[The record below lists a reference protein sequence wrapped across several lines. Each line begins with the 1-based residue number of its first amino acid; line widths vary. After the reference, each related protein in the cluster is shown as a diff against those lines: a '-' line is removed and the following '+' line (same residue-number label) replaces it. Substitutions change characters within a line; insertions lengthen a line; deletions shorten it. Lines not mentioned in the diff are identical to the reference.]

1 VGSKSLSYEGS
12 KENPIVIYVD
22 DQFPERNGK
31 FDVEYIPRIEHGGWA
46 REGYHIRAEVGI
58 ADADMWSAYM
68 DDHHSIIIR
77 GRSRSSAFD
86 EVKAYHRK
94 NFSADTRAVH
104 DTTSKEMQEDPAR
117 LVKYWKL
124 IFRSNE
130 ALNNAILS
138 RDDVQIQKKNVGVKY
153 TVGNIE
159 CRTMF
164 VSWEIAKKGR
174 GHRIENLTKSSLEDA
189 FD

>member
-1 VGSKSLSYEGS
+1 
-12 KENPIVIYVD
+12 
-22 DQFPERNGK
+22 
-31 FDVEYIPRIEHGGWA
+31 
-46 REGYHIRAEVGI
+46 
-58 ADADMWSAYM
+58 M
-68 DDHHSIIIR
+68 
-77 GRSRSSAFD
+77 
-86 EVKAYHRK
+86 KAYHRK

-130 ALNNAILS
+130 ALNNAILY
-138 RDDVQIQKKNVGVKY
+138 RDDGQIQKKNGGVKY